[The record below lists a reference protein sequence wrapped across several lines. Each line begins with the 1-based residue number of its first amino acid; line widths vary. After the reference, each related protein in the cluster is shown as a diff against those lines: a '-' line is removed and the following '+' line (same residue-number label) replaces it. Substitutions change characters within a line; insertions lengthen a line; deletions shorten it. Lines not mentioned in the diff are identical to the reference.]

1 MCLNALTELSVLI
14 VDLTRYIVVDGTIIT
29 TDEIILNGTGHIAD
43 VHLMMGN
50 MRDDGAAFIG
60 YPVCAS
66 TVLASHS

>member
-1 MCLNALTELSVLI
+1 MRPWLNLI
-14 VDLTRYIVVDGTIIT
+14 VDFRYIVVDGTIIT

-60 YPVCAS
+60 YPVRDH
-66 TVLASHS
+66 LL